1 MFINATKRPIH
12 QFGEKNQ
19 VFYQG
24 YTGEMRLSLRLG
36 LSATSRRKPT
46 ELLQYHSG
54 RCRKV
59 VFMSGVNLI
68 HVSPTPRTCIM
79 RYKSLLAGGHFQN
92 PLMSHNHASAYQYD
106 RVFLTCDRPHEGVCS
121 SAQRRYAGTDQLQ
134 ECGDIPRNWHDTML
148 LQVLEITTYCHC
160 TLRFHFARGGI
171 WSLLVI

>member
-1 MFINATKRPIH
+1 MARGSQIELNESQSERDNSWGPRGVYKCNKTPNPPVW
-12 QFGEKNQ
+12 GKNQ

-68 HVSPTPRTCIM
+68 HVFPTPRTCI
-79 RYKSLLAGGHFQN
+79 L
-92 PLMSHNHASAYQYD
+92 
-106 RVFLTCDRPHEGVCS
+106 CDISPYWREVISKILFCP
-121 SAQRRYAGTDQLQ
+121 TIML
-134 ECGDIPRNWHDTML
+134 PRTST
-148 LQVLEITTYCHC
+148 IGC
-160 TLRFHFARGGI
+160 F
-171 WSLLVI
+171 